1 MDAAL
6 AAMLLLLGTVGVAAI
21 RVRTEPAKDGGTSG
35 VRVVAPM
42 PSRCPGG
49 GARSPSL
56 LLVATMGLAT
66 VQLGFVDVL
75 IVVLAFDVVGTG
87 DAGVGFL
94 TASIG
99 VGAVVGAMLAVG
111 VAARWRAS
119 RSFRWGLLERTLDAG
134 IAAERVWRA
143 SSLR

>member
-1 MDAAL
+1 M
-6 AAMLLLLGTVGVAAI
+6 
-21 RVRTEPAKDGGTSG
+21 
-35 VRVVAPM
+35 
-42 PSRCPGG
+42 
-49 GARSPSL
+49 ARDRRSL

-119 RSFRWGLLERTLDAG
+119 
-134 IAAERVWRA
+134 
-143 SSLR
+143 